1 MLRRPRYGNL
11 SAKQSWWVCPS
22 LLLTLCSMQPANDI
36 TYLDDTLRI
45 TRGGDDS
52 LFIFRRGE
60 GPRAMLSPDER
71 AVLYGERGAEAV
83 LFGGAAAGERGAVD
97 EQPGRSA
104 PELRKLTQR

>member
-1 MLRRPRYGNL
+1 
-11 SAKQSWWVCPS
+11 
-22 LLLTLCSMQPANDI
+22 MQPANDI

-52 LFIFRRGE
+52 LFIFRRE
-60 GPRAMLSPDER
+60 VGPRAMLSPDER

-83 LFGGAAAGERGAVD
+83 LFGGTDGGRGAAD

-104 PELRKLTQR
+104 PELRKLIQR